1 MRLRGRAHLLPQ
13 WRQHL
18 GPPLVQEAL
27 EHQRLVGRLFVDE
40 VLVAP
45 LCRVHPRPIAAPGGD
60 RVRLQGVHLR
70 DVVGEWV
77 REHTTR
83 LLAGVAECVV
93 AGEDAVARRAG
104 RSDHDHFSET
114 VVSTCLS
121 TVTRIRYPD
130 VCGGLRRLVLYLL
143 CWHHHLSQRPCWGPI
158 PNLVRTD
165 LRGRMRRLGTVG
177 FQNGFLLQAS
187 SSCISHLELI
197 SEIVTR
203 REELSNLQEVRR
215 SLVRDAGL
223 SALVLA
229 GSVLRWL
236 AGVVGIVISALR
248 WLVL

>member
-1 MRLRGRAHLLPQ
+1 
-13 WRQHL
+13 
-18 GPPLVQEAL
+18 
-27 EHQRLVGRLFVDE
+27 
-40 VLVAP
+40 
-45 LCRVHPRPIAAPGGD
+45 
-60 RVRLQGVHLR
+60 
-70 DVVGEWV
+70 
-77 REHTTR
+77 
-83 LLAGVAECVV
+83 
-93 AGEDAVARRAG
+93 
-104 RSDHDHFSET
+104 
-114 VVSTCLS
+114 
-121 TVTRIRYPD
+121 
-130 VCGGLRRLVLYLL
+130 
-143 CWHHHLSQRPCWGPI
+143 
-158 PNLVRTD
+158 
-165 LRGRMRRLGTVG
+165 MRRLGTVG